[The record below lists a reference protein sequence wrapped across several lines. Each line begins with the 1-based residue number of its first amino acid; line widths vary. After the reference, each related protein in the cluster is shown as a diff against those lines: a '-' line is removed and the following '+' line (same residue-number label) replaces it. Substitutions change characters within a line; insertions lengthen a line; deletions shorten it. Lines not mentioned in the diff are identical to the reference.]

1 MQVDTSVTSVKNSF
15 HFFDYIRRLP
25 PSLWSLVWK
34 ICNSYQAQ
42 NKKKYFPAKIFC
54 HTQSWLEC
62 LQVYDKS
69 CQIILVKGNFSEI
82 HSAWYFV
89 FYFYETL
96 WSDILMITFP
106 NFACVSVFEC
116 VFVCVCVCVYH
127 YAKKMKLSVM
137 VHFFA
142 VLVCMCVC
150 LERNG
155 VIIWGVDVSDLKRGS
170 YRQFF

>member
-1 MQVDTSVTSVKNSF
+1 MKNSF

-127 YAKKMKLSVM
+127 YAKKWSFPLWSI
-137 VHFFA
+137 F
-142 VLVCMCVC
+142 LQCLCVC
-150 LERNG
+150 VFVWKGME
-155 VIIWGVDVSDLKRGS
+155 
-170 YRQFF
+170 